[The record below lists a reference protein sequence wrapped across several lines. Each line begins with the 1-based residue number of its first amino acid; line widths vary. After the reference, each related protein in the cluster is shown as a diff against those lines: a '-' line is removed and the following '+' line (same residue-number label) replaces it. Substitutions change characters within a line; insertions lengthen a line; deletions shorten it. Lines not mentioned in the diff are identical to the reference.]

1 MKRLFP
7 ILTVCALLCTAC
19 HTQEEE
25 ATTFNFDN
33 TCWFDGYEFFVGSHD
48 TITNN
53 PDLFIFQGGTLHEG
67 GSTFALLQVATD
79 TFVIKSYPGTE
90 WTAVGVEG
98 DTAVL
103 QQLGEK
109 TIIVCLN
116 PEDDE
121 ADTLWMYDP
130 GDKSPMAAYEDIL
143 IQTRVLA
150 LTGTY
155 YDSVKKVTYQ
165 FFDTTLVRTDAKG
178 VADTQTF
185 HFFYSF
191 DMPSHLLQF
200 SNNEQ
205 FWYEITPT
213 GMDLFNA
220 KYWSEEDDYM
230 RQYRFAQ
237 LKKL

>member
-130 GDKSPMAAYEDIL
+130 GDKSPMAAYEHIL
-143 IQTRVLA
+143 IHTRVLA

-155 YDSVKKVTYQ
+155 YDSVKKITYQ
-165 FFDTTLVRTDAKG
+165 FFDT
-178 VADTQTF
+178 
-185 HFFYSF
+185 F

>member
-143 IQTRVLA
+143 IQTRINT

-155 YDSVKKVTYQ
+155 YDSIMTPRSSAPTTKAWRTPRRSTSSTRSRCPATYCNYPTMSSSGTKSPLRAWTCSTPNTGRKR
-165 FFDTTLVRTDAKG
+165 TTTCANTASLSSRKCSPMA
-178 VADTQTF
+178 A
-185 HFFYSF
+185 
-191 DMPSHLLQF
+191 
-200 SNNEQ
+200 E
-205 FWYEITPT
+205 
-213 GMDLFNA
+213 
-220 KYWSEEDDYM
+220 
-230 RQYRFAQ
+230 
-237 LKKL
+237 